1 MKIEALFFLLTG
13 VLLVMTE
20 PVRAREGDPTG
31 DADSHYRAAW
41 ELQKQAERSNS
52 PSHEVV
58 LNLNKTIE
66 QCDAATKLAP
76 DFCRAHVLAAHCL
89 YRLAQLSTDRQEYSS
104 HFQAARERFAIASR
118 CPGVDAK
125 MFREW
130 GGMLIQEI
138 PAHADRTDRLALL
151 QEARRLF
158 EVGLNLNAFSGE
170 RGRLERDLGLCLVL
184 TAQNVTNVLE
194 KRSLYEEA
202 MRRFGSAAQ
211 VDAVAP
217 TPQLSGRWGIALVEY
232 GKLTNDRMALRQAV
246 ERLTTALEQD
256 SQNNEARYNLACAY
270 ALLEQPGNAMRHLRV
285 CLENDDSK
293 RTYYQTA
300 LQDPDL
306 SSLRRTREYYDLV
319 NEKQPPRPVLVQPVI
334 TDR

>member
-1 MKIEALFFLLTG
+1 
-13 VLLVMTE
+13 
-20 PVRAREGDPTG
+20 
-31 DADSHYRAAW
+31 
-41 ELQKQAERSNS
+41 
-52 PSHEVV
+52 
-58 LNLNKTIE
+58 
-66 QCDAATKLAP
+66 
-76 DFCRAHVLAAHCL
+76 
-89 YRLAQLSTDRQEYSS
+89 
-104 HFQAARERFAIASR
+104 
-118 CPGVDAK
+118 
-125 MFREW
+125 
-130 GGMLIQEI
+130 MLIQEI